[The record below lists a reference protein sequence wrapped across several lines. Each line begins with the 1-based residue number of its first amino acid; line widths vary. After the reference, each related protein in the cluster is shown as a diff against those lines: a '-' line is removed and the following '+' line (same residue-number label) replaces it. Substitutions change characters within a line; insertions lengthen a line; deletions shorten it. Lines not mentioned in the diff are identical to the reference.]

1 MREYYYHSDGE
12 LKPGSKGLALTP
24 GQFNSIRQA
33 EPAIS
38 AALAAGDTDFELP
51 LSERCGA
58 ATVLR
63 SCMQCQCALH
73 ANSLDIWLQFGT
85 GIT

>member
-1 MREYYYHSDGE
+1 MTRVGPVQSDGE
-12 LKPGSKGLALTP
+12 MKPGSKGLALTP

-58 ATVLR
+58 AIVLWSWR
-63 SCMQCQCALH
+63 FNCMQC
-73 ANSLDIWLQFGT
+73 
-85 GIT
+85 